1 MRLPLISKISRRLLN
16 FIITALAIAG
26 VFHIGL
32 TLSIISLPQNKEVIS
47 VKNFSASILKTA
59 SEGMELKTRT
69 QTFKVSPEELQKWI
83 EPYQRDY
90 SGETDFRLNSMMTD
104 YLNTLSPLINIEPV
118 NAKFTFANNRAQ
130 VFVPSSSG
138 KKLNL
143 EKSIV
148 SVGTVVLENG
158 PSAELAVEIVE
169 PEITLDKINNLGI
182 STLLG
187 RGESDYGH
195 SSAARI
201 HNIKIGMSKFNGVI
215 LKPGAEFSFNNLL
228 GPVEEREGYQAELV
242 IKNGGLV
249 REFGGGLCQVATTV
263 FRSAILSGLE
273 IKERKPHSFPVQYY
287 NPQGFDATIYPGI
300 VDLRFINNTESHA
313 LIQTR
318 LIGSRLRVEVYGS
331 NPGKEVAMEGP
342 FQYDQKA
349 NGSMRAYFIRKIYTD
364 GKLEKEE
371 RFDSVYKPPPPH
383 PLERNPLE

>member
-1 MRLPLISKISRRLLN
+1 M
-16 FIITALAIAG
+16 
-26 VFHIGL
+26 
-32 TLSIISLPQNKEVIS
+32 
-47 VKNFSASILKTA
+47 
-59 SEGMELKTRT
+59 
-69 QTFKVSPEELQKWI
+69 
-83 EPYQRDY
+83 
-90 SGETDFRLNSMMTD
+90 
-104 YLNTLSPLINIEPV
+104 
-118 NAKFTFANNRAQ
+118 
-130 VFVPSSSG
+130 
-138 KKLNL
+138 
-143 EKSIV
+143 
-148 SVGTVVLENG
+148 
-158 PSAELAVEIVE
+158 
-169 PEITLDKINNLGI
+169 
-182 STLLG
+182 
-187 RGESDYGH
+187 
-195 SSAARI
+195 
-201 HNIKIGMSKFNGVI
+201 
-215 LKPGAEFSFNNLL
+215 
-228 GPVEEREGYQAELV
+228 
-242 IKNGGLV
+242 
-249 REFGGGLCQVATTV
+249 ATTV